1 MRRKVLILNF
11 LAAAVV
17 AEALSAGAVS
27 AQEAA
32 RNEAMAFC
40 RIQTDPQTAAM
51 GYAGRAS
58 DGAWAAFR
66 NVSAT
71 AFLPGTADVAASFQR
86 WAPGLAAGQ
95 QGFAPDGSAAA
106 QGSAAGGSASYQGS
120 TAGGMLIPAVAGAAR
135 FGRIGLAVGYM
146 ASHSPYDPDLGFAP
160 VDRAFGGGAAYALN
174 GWLSAGAG
182 LRVLSSGLLPDDSL
196 HALAFDLSA
205 TALLGDFRLCAA
217 VADLG
222 QLLRESGRYG
232 LPTSLA
238 LGGEWKASFG
248 PGAAQGAR
256 HGNDRAASQGARGR
270 SASQGARGE
279 AAGMGLHSIRLN
291 ADLDW
296 FPVSGSLTAA
306 LGAEYGFQSRYF
318 IRAEYHLAVGRT
330 GAGGWTARGGSAVLP
345 SFATLGAGLCLD
357 RNALPFLGHSAIRNR
372 PASPSP
378 GRSANSSPAAPI
390 PAAPPSA
397 STSPGSSPTPSSAT
411 PSRPVSGLHGRPLDG
426 RPTTHRPQAL

>member
-1 MRRKVLILNF
+1 MRRKVLILKF

-17 AEALSAGAVS
+17 AGALSESAIS

-58 DGAWAAFR
+58 GGAWAAFR

-86 WAPGLAAGQ
+86 WAPGLAAGP

-120 TAGGMLIPAVAGAAR
+120 PAGGMLIPAVAGAAR

-182 LRVLSSGLLPDDSL
+182 LRVLSSGLLPDDLL

-205 TALLGDFRLCAA
+205 TALLGDFSLCAA

-222 QLLRESGRYG
+222 QLVRESGRYG

-270 SASQGARGE
+270 SASQGARSRSASQGARGE

-318 IRAEYHLAVGRT
+318 IRAGYHLAAGRT

-357 RNALPFLGHSAIRNR
+357 HSALPFLGH
-372 PASPSP
+372 
-378 GRSANSSPAAPI
+378 
-390 PAAPPSA
+390 
-397 STSPGSSPTPSSAT
+397 TSLHLDLAWLIAH
-411 PSRPVSGLHGRPLDG
+411 PVLGNTLQAGLGI
-426 RPTTHRPQAL
+426 TW

>member
-27 AQEAA
+27 AQETA

-58 DGAWAAFR
+58 GGAWAAFR

-86 WAPGLAAGQ
+86 WAPGLAAGP
-95 QGFAPDGSAAA
+95 QGFAPDGSAVA

-120 TAGGMLIPAVAGAAR
+120 PAGGMLIPAVAGAAR
-135 FGRIGLAVGYM
+135 FGRIGFAVGYM

-205 TALLGDFRLCAA
+205 TALLGDFRVCAA

-222 QLLRESGRYG
+222 QLVRESGRYG

-279 AAGMGLHSIRLN
+279 TASQGDWGEAAGMGLHSIRLN

-296 FPVSGSLTAA
+296 FPVTGSLTAA

-318 IRAEYHLAVGRT
+318 IRAGYHLAVGHT
-330 GAGGWTARGGSAVLP
+330 VAGGWTARGGSAVLP

-357 RNALPFLGHSAIRNR
+357 RSALPFLSRTSLRLDLAWLTAH
-372 PASPSP
+372 
-378 GRSANSSPAAPI
+378 PI
-390 PAAPPSA
+390 LGNTLQA
-397 STSPGSSPTPSSAT
+397 
-411 PSRPVSGLHGRPLDG
+411 GLGI
-426 RPTTHRPQAL
+426 TW

>member
-1 MRRKVLILNF
+1 MRRKVLILKF

-17 AEALSAGAVS
+17 AGALSAGAIS

-58 DGAWAAFR
+58 GGAWAAFR

-86 WAPGLAAGQ
+86 WAPGLAAGP

-106 QGSAAGGSASYQGS
+106 QGSAAGGSASYQCS
-120 TAGGMLIPAVAGAAR
+120 PAGGMLIPAIAGAAR

-222 QLLRESGRYG
+222 QLVRESGRYG

-256 HGNDRAASQGARGR
+256 HGNDRAASQGARDEATLQGARGR
-270 SASQGARGE
+270 SASQGARGKAASQGDWGRQASKGSRGQSADCSADTARKC
-279 AAGMGLHSIRLN
+279 AAGAGRDRHTIRLN

-318 IRAEYHLAVGRT
+318 IRAGYHLAAGRT

-357 RNALPFLGHSAIRNR
+357 HSALPFLGH
-372 PASPSP
+372 
-378 GRSANSSPAAPI
+378 
-390 PAAPPSA
+390 
-397 STSPGSSPTPSSAT
+397 TSLHLDLAWLIAH
-411 PSRPVSGLHGRPLDG
+411 PVLGNTLQAGLGI
-426 RPTTHRPQAL
+426 TW

>member
-318 IRAEYHLAVGRT
+318 IRAGYHLAVGRT

-378 GRSANSSPAAPI
+378 GRSANSSP
-390 PAAPPSA
+390 SR
-397 STSPGSSPTPSSAT
+397 SY
-411 PSRPVSGLHGRPLDG
+411 PSRTALRLDLAWLIAHPVLGNTLQAGLGI
-426 RPTTHRPQAL
+426 TW

>member
-1 MRRKVLILNF
+1 MRRKVLILKF

-17 AEALSAGAVS
+17 AGALSAGAVS

-58 DGAWAAFR
+58 GGAWAAFR

-86 WAPGLAAGQ
+86 WAPGLAAGP

-120 TAGGMLIPAVAGAAR
+120 PAGGMLIPAIAGAAR

-205 TALLGDFRLCAA
+205 TALLGDFKLCAA

-222 QLLRESGRYG
+222 QLVRESGRYG

-270 SASQGARGE
+270 SASQGARSRSASQGARGE

-318 IRAEYHLAVGRT
+318 IRAGYHLAAGRT

-357 RNALPFLGHSAIRNR
+357 HSALPFLGH
-372 PASPSP
+372 
-378 GRSANSSPAAPI
+378 
-390 PAAPPSA
+390 
-397 STSPGSSPTPSSAT
+397 TSLRLDLAWLIAH
-411 PSRPVSGLHGRPLDG
+411 PVLGNTLQAGLGI
-426 RPTTHRPQAL
+426 TW

>member
-1 MRRKVLILNF
+1 MRRKVLILKF

-17 AEALSAGAVS
+17 AGALSESAIS

-58 DGAWAAFR
+58 GGAWAAFR

-86 WAPGLAAGQ
+86 WAPGLAAGP

-120 TAGGMLIPAVAGAAR
+120 PAGGMLIPAIAGAAR

-205 TALLGDFRLCAA
+205 TALLGDFKLCAA

-222 QLLRESGRYG
+222 QLVRESGRYG

-270 SASQGARGE
+270 SASQGARSRSASQGARGE

-318 IRAEYHLAVGRT
+318 IRAGYHLAAGRT

-357 RNALPFLGHSAIRNR
+357 HSALPFLGHTSLHLDLAWLIAH
-372 PASPSP
+372 PAL
-378 GRSANSSPAAPI
+378 GNTLQA
-390 PAAPPSA
+390 
-397 STSPGSSPTPSSAT
+397 
-411 PSRPVSGLHGRPLDG
+411 GLGI
-426 RPTTHRPQAL
+426 TW

>member
-1 MRRKVLILNF
+1 MRRKVLILKF

-17 AEALSAGAVS
+17 AGALSESAIS

-58 DGAWAAFR
+58 GGAWAAFR

-86 WAPGLAAGQ
+86 WAPGLAAGP

-120 TAGGMLIPAVAGAAR
+120 PAGGMLIPAVAGAAR

-205 TALLGDFRLCAA
+205 TALLGDFKLCAA

-222 QLLRESGRYG
+222 QLVRESGRYG

-238 LGGEWKASFG
+238 LGGEWEASFG

-256 HGNDRAASQGARGR
+256 HGNYRAASQGARGRSASQGARSR

-318 IRAEYHLAVGRT
+318 IRAGYHLAAGRT

-357 RNALPFLGHSAIRNR
+357 HSALPFLGH
-372 PASPSP
+372 
-378 GRSANSSPAAPI
+378 
-390 PAAPPSA
+390 
-397 STSPGSSPTPSSAT
+397 TSLHLDLAWLIAH
-411 PSRPVSGLHGRPLDG
+411 PVLGNTLHAGLGI
-426 RPTTHRPQAL
+426 TW

>member
-1 MRRKVLILNF
+1 MRRKVLILKF

-17 AEALSAGAVS
+17 AGALSASAIS

-58 DGAWAAFR
+58 GGAWAAFR

-86 WAPGLAAGQ
+86 WAPGLAAGP

-120 TAGGMLIPAVAGAAR
+120 PAGGMLIPAIAGAAR

-205 TALLGDFRLCAA
+205 TALLGDFKLCAA

-222 QLLRESGRYG
+222 QLVRESGRYG

-256 HGNDRAASQGARGR
+256 HGNYRAASQRARDRSASQGARDEATLQGARGRSASQGARSR

-318 IRAEYHLAVGRT
+318 IRAGYHLAAGRT

-357 RNALPFLGHSAIRNR
+357 HSALPFLGH
-372 PASPSP
+372 
-378 GRSANSSPAAPI
+378 
-390 PAAPPSA
+390 
-397 STSPGSSPTPSSAT
+397 TSLRLDLAWLIAH
-411 PSRPVSGLHGRPLDG
+411 PVLGNTLQAGLGI
-426 RPTTHRPQAL
+426 TW

>member
-27 AQEAA
+27 AQETA

-58 DGAWAAFR
+58 GGAWAAFR

-86 WAPGLAAGQ
+86 WAPGLAAGP
-95 QGFAPDGSAAA
+95 QGFAPDGSATA

-120 TAGGMLIPAVAGAAR
+120 PAGGMLIPAVAGAAR
-135 FGRIGLAVGYM
+135 FGRIGFAVGYM

-182 LRVLSSGLLPDDSL
+182 LRVLSSGLLPDETL

-205 TALLGDFRLCAA
+205 TALLGDFRVCAA

-222 QLLRESGRYG
+222 QLVRESGRYG

-256 HGNDRAASQGARGR
+256 HGNDRAASQAARGR

-279 AAGMGLHSIRLN
+279 AAGLGLHSIRFN

-318 IRAEYHLAVGRT
+318 IRAGYHLAVGHT
-330 GAGGWTARGGSAVLP
+330 GAGGWTARGGSAILP

-357 RNALPFLGHSAIRNR
+357 RSALPFLGRTALRFDLAWLIAH
-372 PASPSP
+372 
-378 GRSANSSPAAPI
+378 
-390 PAAPPSA
+390 
-397 STSPGSSPTPSSAT
+397 
-411 PSRPVSGLHGRPLDG
+411 PVLGNTLQAGLGI
-426 RPTTHRPQAL
+426 TW

>member
-1 MRRKVLILNF
+1 MRRKVLILKF

-17 AEALSAGAVS
+17 AGALSASAIS

-58 DGAWAAFR
+58 GGAWAAFR

-86 WAPGLAAGQ
+86 WAPGLAAGP

-120 TAGGMLIPAVAGAAR
+120 PAGGMLIPAVAGAAR

-205 TALLGDFRLCAA
+205 TALLGDFKLCAA

-222 QLLRESGRYG
+222 QLVRESGRYG

-238 LGGEWKASFG
+238 LGGEWEASFG

-256 HGNDRAASQGARGR
+256 HGNYRAASQRARDRSASQGARDEATLQGARGRSASQGARSR

-318 IRAEYHLAVGRT
+318 IRAGYHLAAGRT

-357 RNALPFLGHSAIRNR
+357 HSALPFLGH
-372 PASPSP
+372 
-378 GRSANSSPAAPI
+378 
-390 PAAPPSA
+390 
-397 STSPGSSPTPSSAT
+397 TSLHLDLAWLIAH
-411 PSRPVSGLHGRPLDG
+411 PVLGNTLQAGLGI
-426 RPTTHRPQAL
+426 TW

>member
-1 MRRKVLILNF
+1 MRRKVLILKF

-17 AEALSAGAVS
+17 AGALSESAIS

-58 DGAWAAFR
+58 GGAWAAFR

-86 WAPGLAAGQ
+86 WAPGLAAGP
-95 QGFAPDGSAAA
+95 QGFAPDGSAAV
-106 QGSAAGGSASYQGS
+106 QGSAASGSASYQGS
-120 TAGGMLIPAVAGAAR
+120 PAGGMLIPAVAGAAR

-205 TALLGDFRLCAA
+205 TALLGDFSLCAA

-222 QLLRESGRYG
+222 QLVRESGRYG

-270 SASQGARGE
+270 SASQGARSRSASQGARGE

-318 IRAEYHLAVGRT
+318 IRAGYHLAAGRT

-357 RNALPFLGHSAIRNR
+357 HSALPFLGH
-372 PASPSP
+372 
-378 GRSANSSPAAPI
+378 
-390 PAAPPSA
+390 
-397 STSPGSSPTPSSAT
+397 TSLHLDLAWLIAH
-411 PSRPVSGLHGRPLDG
+411 PVLGNTLQAGLGI
-426 RPTTHRPQAL
+426 TW

>member
-1 MRRKVLILNF
+1 MRRKVLILKF

-17 AEALSAGAVS
+17 AGALSASAIS

-58 DGAWAAFR
+58 GGAWAAFR

-86 WAPGLAAGQ
+86 WAPGLAAGP

-120 TAGGMLIPAVAGAAR
+120 PAGGMLIPAIAGAAR

-205 TALLGDFRLCAA
+205 TALLGDFKLCAA

-222 QLLRESGRYG
+222 QLVRESGRYG

-270 SASQGARGE
+270 SASQGARSRSASQGARGE

-318 IRAEYHLAVGRT
+318 IRAGYHLAAGRT

-357 RNALPFLGHSAIRNR
+357 HSALPFLGH
-372 PASPSP
+372 
-378 GRSANSSPAAPI
+378 
-390 PAAPPSA
+390 
-397 STSPGSSPTPSSAT
+397 TSLRLDLAWLIAH
-411 PSRPVSGLHGRPLDG
+411 PVLGNTLQAGLGI
-426 RPTTHRPQAL
+426 TW

>member
-1 MRRKVLILNF
+1 MRRKVLILKF

-17 AEALSAGAVS
+17 AGALSAGAIS

-58 DGAWAAFR
+58 GGAWAAFR

-86 WAPGLAAGQ
+86 WAPGLAAGP

-120 TAGGMLIPAVAGAAR
+120 PAGGMLIPAIAGAAR

-222 QLLRESGRYG
+222 QLVRESGRYG

-256 HGNDRAASQGARGR
+256 HGNYRAASQRARDRSASQGARDEATLQGARGRSASQGARSR

-318 IRAEYHLAVGRT
+318 IRAGYHLAAGRT

-357 RNALPFLGHSAIRNR
+357 HSALPFLGH
-372 PASPSP
+372 
-378 GRSANSSPAAPI
+378 
-390 PAAPPSA
+390 
-397 STSPGSSPTPSSAT
+397 TSLRLDLAWLIAH
-411 PSRPVSGLHGRPLDG
+411 PVLGNTLQAGLGI
-426 RPTTHRPQAL
+426 TW

>member
-1 MRRKVLILNF
+1 MRRKVLILKF

-17 AEALSAGAVS
+17 AGALSESAIS

-58 DGAWAAFR
+58 GGAWAAFR

-86 WAPGLAAGQ
+86 WAPGLAAGP

-120 TAGGMLIPAVAGAAR
+120 PAGGMLIPAVAGAAR

-205 TALLGDFRLCAA
+205 TALLGDFKLCAA

-222 QLLRESGRYG
+222 QLVRESGRYG

-270 SASQGARGE
+270 SASQGARSRSASQGARGE

-318 IRAEYHLAVGRT
+318 IRAGYHLAAGRT

-357 RNALPFLGHSAIRNR
+357 HSALPFLGH
-372 PASPSP
+372 
-378 GRSANSSPAAPI
+378 
-390 PAAPPSA
+390 
-397 STSPGSSPTPSSAT
+397 TSLHLDLAWLIAH
-411 PSRPVSGLHGRPLDG
+411 PVLGNTLQAGLGI
-426 RPTTHRPQAL
+426 TW

>member
-1 MRRKVLILNF
+1 MRRKVLILKF
-11 LAAAVV
+11 LAAAVL
-17 AEALSAGAVS
+17 AGALSASAIS

-58 DGAWAAFR
+58 GGAWAAFR

-86 WAPGLAAGQ
+86 WAPGLAAGP

-120 TAGGMLIPAVAGAAR
+120 PAGGMLIPAIAGAAR

-222 QLLRESGRYG
+222 QLVRESGRYG

-256 HGNDRAASQGARGR
+256 HGNYRAASQRARDRSASQGARDEATLQGARGRSASQGARSR

-318 IRAEYHLAVGRT
+318 IRAGYHLAAGRT

-357 RNALPFLGHSAIRNR
+357 HSALPFLGH
-372 PASPSP
+372 
-378 GRSANSSPAAPI
+378 
-390 PAAPPSA
+390 
-397 STSPGSSPTPSSAT
+397 TSLRLDLAWLIAH
-411 PSRPVSGLHGRPLDG
+411 PVLGNTLQAGLGI
-426 RPTTHRPQAL
+426 TW

>member
-1 MRRKVLILNF
+1 MRRKVLILKF

-17 AEALSAGAVS
+17 AGALSESAIS

-58 DGAWAAFR
+58 GGAWAAFR

-86 WAPGLAAGQ
+86 WAPGLAAGP

-106 QGSAAGGSASYQGS
+106 QGSAAGGSASYQCS
-120 TAGGMLIPAVAGAAR
+120 PAGGMLIPAIAGAAR

-174 GWLSAGAG
+174 EWLSAGTG

-205 TALLGDFRLCAA
+205 TALLGDFKLCAA

-222 QLLRESGRYG
+222 QLVRESGRYG

-270 SASQGARGE
+270 SASQGARDEATLQGARGRSASQGARSRSASQGARGE

-318 IRAEYHLAVGRT
+318 IRAGYHLAAGRT

-357 RNALPFLGHSAIRNR
+357 HSALPFLGH
-372 PASPSP
+372 
-378 GRSANSSPAAPI
+378 
-390 PAAPPSA
+390 
-397 STSPGSSPTPSSAT
+397 TSLRLDLAWLIAH
-411 PSRPVSGLHGRPLDG
+411 PVLGNTLQAGLGI
-426 RPTTHRPQAL
+426 TW

>member
-1 MRRKVLILNF
+1 MRRKVLILKF

-17 AEALSAGAVS
+17 AGALSAGAIS

-58 DGAWAAFR
+58 GGAWAAFR

-86 WAPGLAAGQ
+86 WAPGLAAGP

-120 TAGGMLIPAVAGAAR
+120 PAGGMLIPAVAGAAR

-205 TALLGDFRLCAA
+205 TALLGDFKLCAA

-222 QLLRESGRYG
+222 QLVRESGRYG

-270 SASQGARGE
+270 SASQGARSRSASQGARGE

-318 IRAEYHLAVGRT
+318 IRAGYHLAAGRT

-357 RNALPFLGHSAIRNR
+357 HSALPFLGH
-372 PASPSP
+372 
-378 GRSANSSPAAPI
+378 
-390 PAAPPSA
+390 
-397 STSPGSSPTPSSAT
+397 TSLRLDLAWLIAH
-411 PSRPVSGLHGRPLDG
+411 PVLGNTLQAGLGI
-426 RPTTHRPQAL
+426 TW

>member
-1 MRRKVLILNF
+1 MRRKVLILKF

-17 AEALSAGAVS
+17 AGALSESAIS

-58 DGAWAAFR
+58 GGAWAAFR

-86 WAPGLAAGQ
+86 WAPGLAAGP

-120 TAGGMLIPAVAGAAR
+120 PAGGMLIPAVAGAAR

-205 TALLGDFRLCAA
+205 TALLGDFKLCAA

-222 QLLRESGRYG
+222 QLVRESGRYG

-238 LGGEWKASFG
+238 LGGEWEASFG

-256 HGNDRAASQGARGR
+256 HGNYRAASQRARDRSASQGARDEATLQGARGRSASQGARSR

-318 IRAEYHLAVGRT
+318 IRAGYHLAAGRT

-357 RNALPFLGHSAIRNR
+357 HSALPFLGH
-372 PASPSP
+372 
-378 GRSANSSPAAPI
+378 
-390 PAAPPSA
+390 
-397 STSPGSSPTPSSAT
+397 TSLRLDLAWLIAH
-411 PSRPVSGLHGRPLDG
+411 PVLGNTLQAGLGI
-426 RPTTHRPQAL
+426 TW

>member
-1 MRRKVLILNF
+1 MRRKVLILKF

-17 AEALSAGAVS
+17 AGALSESAIS

-58 DGAWAAFR
+58 GGAWAAFR

-86 WAPGLAAGQ
+86 WAPGLAAGP

-120 TAGGMLIPAVAGAAR
+120 PAGGMLIPAIAWAAR

-205 TALLGDFRLCAA
+205 TALLGDFSLCAA

-222 QLLRESGRYG
+222 QLVRESGRYG

-270 SASQGARGE
+270 SASQGARSRSASQGARGE

-318 IRAEYHLAVGRT
+318 IRAGYHLAAGRT

-357 RNALPFLGHSAIRNR
+357 HSALPFLGH
-372 PASPSP
+372 
-378 GRSANSSPAAPI
+378 
-390 PAAPPSA
+390 
-397 STSPGSSPTPSSAT
+397 TSLRLDLAWLIAH
-411 PSRPVSGLHGRPLDG
+411 PVLGNTLQAGLGI
-426 RPTTHRPQAL
+426 TW

>member
-1 MRRKVLILNF
+1 MRRKVLILKF

-17 AEALSAGAVS
+17 AGALSESAIS

-58 DGAWAAFR
+58 GGAWAAFR

-86 WAPGLAAGQ
+86 WAPGLAAGP

-120 TAGGMLIPAVAGAAR
+120 PAGGMLIPAIAGAAR

-174 GWLSAGAG
+174 RWLSAGAG

-205 TALLGDFRLCAA
+205 TALLGDFKLCAA

-222 QLLRESGRYG
+222 QLVRESGRYG

-270 SASQGARGE
+270 SASQGARSRSASQGARGE

-318 IRAEYHLAVGRT
+318 IRAGYHLAVGHT

-345 SFATLGAGLCLD
+345 TFATLGAGLCLD
-357 RNALPFLGHSAIRNR
+357 RSALPFLGHSTIPNR

-378 GRSANSSPAAPI
+378 GRSANSSPSRSSSGRTALRLDLAWLI
-390 PAAPPSA
+390 AHPALGNTLQA
-397 STSPGSSPTPSSAT
+397 
-411 PSRPVSGLHGRPLDG
+411 GLGI
-426 RPTTHRPQAL
+426 TW

>member
-1 MRRKVLILNF
+1 MRRKVLILKF

-17 AEALSAGAVS
+17 AGALSAGAIS

-58 DGAWAAFR
+58 GGAWAAFR

-86 WAPGLAAGQ
+86 WAPGLAAGP

-120 TAGGMLIPAVAGAAR
+120 PAGGILIPAVAGAAR
-135 FGRIGLAVGYM
+135 FGRIGFAVGYM

-222 QLLRESGRYG
+222 QLVRESGRYG

-256 HGNDRAASQGARGR
+256 HGNYRAASQRARDRSASQGARDEATLQGARGRSASQGARSR

-318 IRAEYHLAVGRT
+318 IRAGYHLAAGRT

-357 RNALPFLGHSAIRNR
+357 HSALPFLGH
-372 PASPSP
+372 
-378 GRSANSSPAAPI
+378 
-390 PAAPPSA
+390 
-397 STSPGSSPTPSSAT
+397 TSLRLDLAWLIAH
-411 PSRPVSGLHGRPLDG
+411 PVLGNTLQAGLGI
-426 RPTTHRPQAL
+426 TW

>member
-1 MRRKVLILNF
+1 MRRKVLILKF

-17 AEALSAGAVS
+17 AGALSESAIS

-58 DGAWAAFR
+58 GGAWAAFR

-86 WAPGLAAGQ
+86 WAPGLAAGP

-120 TAGGMLIPAVAGAAR
+120 PAGGMLIPAVAGAAR

-205 TALLGDFRLCAA
+205 TALLGDFSLCAA

-222 QLLRESGRYG
+222 QLVRESGRYG

-270 SASQGARGE
+270 SASQGARSRSASQGARGE

-318 IRAEYHLAVGRT
+318 IRAGYHLAAGRT

-357 RNALPFLGHSAIRNR
+357 HSALPFLGH
-372 PASPSP
+372 
-378 GRSANSSPAAPI
+378 
-390 PAAPPSA
+390 
-397 STSPGSSPTPSSAT
+397 TSLRLDLAWLIAH
-411 PSRPVSGLHGRPLDG
+411 PVLGNTLQAGLGI
-426 RPTTHRPQAL
+426 TW

>member
-1 MRRKVLILNF
+1 MRRKVLILKF

-17 AEALSAGAVS
+17 AGALSASAIS

-58 DGAWAAFR
+58 GGAWAAFR

-86 WAPGLAAGQ
+86 WAPGLAAGP

-222 QLLRESGRYG
+222 QLVRESGRYG

-270 SASQGARGE
+270 SASQGARSRSASQGARGK

-318 IRAEYHLAVGRT
+318 IRAGYHLAAGRT

-357 RNALPFLGHSAIRNR
+357 HSALPFLGH
-372 PASPSP
+372 
-378 GRSANSSPAAPI
+378 
-390 PAAPPSA
+390 
-397 STSPGSSPTPSSAT
+397 TSLHLDLAWLIAH
-411 PSRPVSGLHGRPLDG
+411 PVLGNTLQAGLGI
-426 RPTTHRPQAL
+426 TW

>member
-1 MRRKVLILNF
+1 MRRKVLILKF

-17 AEALSAGAVS
+17 AGALSESAIS

-58 DGAWAAFR
+58 GGAWAAFR

-86 WAPGLAAGQ
+86 WAPGLAAGP

-120 TAGGMLIPAVAGAAR
+120 PAGGMLIPAVAGAAR

-205 TALLGDFRLCAA
+205 TALLGDFKLCAA

-222 QLLRESGRYG
+222 QLVRESGRYG

-238 LGGEWKASFG
+238 LGGEWEASFG

-256 HGNDRAASQGARGR
+256 HGNYRAASQRARDRSASQGARDEATLQGARGRSASQGARSR

-318 IRAEYHLAVGRT
+318 IRAGYHLAAGRT

-357 RNALPFLGHSAIRNR
+357 HSALPFLGH
-372 PASPSP
+372 
-378 GRSANSSPAAPI
+378 
-390 PAAPPSA
+390 
-397 STSPGSSPTPSSAT
+397 TSLHLDLAWLIAH
-411 PSRPVSGLHGRPLDG
+411 PVLGNTLQAGLGI
-426 RPTTHRPQAL
+426 TW

>member
-1 MRRKVLILNF
+1 MRRKVLILKF

-17 AEALSAGAVS
+17 AGALSESAIS

-58 DGAWAAFR
+58 GGAWAAFR

-86 WAPGLAAGQ
+86 WAPGLAAGP

-120 TAGGMLIPAVAGAAR
+120 PAGGMLIPAVAGAAR

-205 TALLGDFRLCAA
+205 TALLGDFKLCAA

-222 QLLRESGRYG
+222 QLVRESGRYG

-270 SASQGARGE
+270 SASQGARSRSASQGARGE

-318 IRAEYHLAVGRT
+318 IRAGYHLAAGRT

-345 SFATLGAGLCLD
+345 SFATLGAGLCPD
-357 RNALPFLGHSAIRNR
+357 HSALPFLGH
-372 PASPSP
+372 
-378 GRSANSSPAAPI
+378 
-390 PAAPPSA
+390 
-397 STSPGSSPTPSSAT
+397 TSLHLDLAWLIAH
-411 PSRPVSGLHGRPLDG
+411 PVLGNTLQAGLGI
-426 RPTTHRPQAL
+426 TW

>member
-318 IRAEYHLAVGRT
+318 IRAGYHLAVGRT

-378 GRSANSSPAAPI
+378 GRSANSSP
-390 PAAPPSA
+390 SR
-397 STSPGSSPTPSSAT
+397 SY
-411 PSRPVSGLHGRPLDG
+411 PSRTALRLDHAWLIAHPVLGNTLQAGLGI
-426 RPTTHRPQAL
+426 TW

>member
-27 AQEAA
+27 AQETA

-58 DGAWAAFR
+58 GGAWAAFR

-71 AFLPGTADVAASFQR
+71 AFLPGTADVTASFQR
-86 WAPGLAAGQ
+86 WAPGLAAGL

-120 TAGGMLIPAVAGAAR
+120 PAGGMLIPAVAGAAR
-135 FGRIGLAVGYM
+135 FGRIGFAVGYM

-182 LRVLSSGLLPDDSL
+182 LRVLSSGLLPDETL
-196 HALAFDLSA
+196 HALAFNLSA
-205 TALLGDFRLCAA
+205 TALLGDFRVCAA

-222 QLLRESGRYG
+222 QLVRESGRYG

-256 HGNDRAASQGARGR
+256 HGNDRAASQAARGR
-270 SASQGARGE
+270 SASQGDWGRQASKGARGQSADCSADTARE
-279 AAGMGLHSIRLN
+279 CAAGAGRDRHTIRLN

-318 IRAEYHLAVGRT
+318 IRAGYHLAAGRT

-357 RNALPFLGHSAIRNR
+357 RSALPFLGR
-372 PASPSP
+372 
-378 GRSANSSPAAPI
+378 
-390 PAAPPSA
+390 
-397 STSPGSSPTPSSAT
+397 TSLRLDLAWLTAH
-411 PSRPVSGLHGRPLDG
+411 PVLGNTLQAGLGI
-426 RPTTHRPQAL
+426 TW

>member
-1 MRRKVLILNF
+1 MRRKVLILKF

-17 AEALSAGAVS
+17 AGALSESAIS

-58 DGAWAAFR
+58 GGAWAAFR

-86 WAPGLAAGQ
+86 WAPGLAAGP

-120 TAGGMLIPAVAGAAR
+120 PAGGMLIPAVAGAAR

-205 TALLGDFRLCAA
+205 TALLGDFKLCAA

-222 QLLRESGRYG
+222 QLVRESGRYG

-270 SASQGARGE
+270 SASQGARSRSASQGARGE

-318 IRAEYHLAVGRT
+318 IRAGYHLAAGRT

-357 RNALPFLGHSAIRNR
+357 HSALPFLGH
-372 PASPSP
+372 
-378 GRSANSSPAAPI
+378 
-390 PAAPPSA
+390 
-397 STSPGSSPTPSSAT
+397 TSLRLDLAWLIAH
-411 PSRPVSGLHGRPLDG
+411 PVLGNTLQAGLGI
-426 RPTTHRPQAL
+426 TW

>member
-1 MRRKVLILNF
+1 MRRKVLILKF
-11 LAAAVV
+11 LAAAVL
-17 AEALSAGAVS
+17 AGALSASAIS

-58 DGAWAAFR
+58 GGAWAAFR

-86 WAPGLAAGQ
+86 WAPGLAAGP
-95 QGFAPDGSAAA
+95 QGFAPDGSAAV

-120 TAGGMLIPAVAGAAR
+120 PAGGMLIPAIAGAAR

-222 QLLRESGRYG
+222 QLVRESGRYG

-256 HGNDRAASQGARGR
+256 HGNYRAASQRARDRSASQGARDEATLQGARGRSASQGARSR

-318 IRAEYHLAVGRT
+318 IRAGYHLAAGRT

-357 RNALPFLGHSAIRNR
+357 HSALPFLGH
-372 PASPSP
+372 
-378 GRSANSSPAAPI
+378 
-390 PAAPPSA
+390 
-397 STSPGSSPTPSSAT
+397 TSLRLDLAWLIAH
-411 PSRPVSGLHGRPLDG
+411 PVLGNTLQAGLGI
-426 RPTTHRPQAL
+426 TW

>member
-1 MRRKVLILNF
+1 MRRKVLILKF

-17 AEALSAGAVS
+17 AGALSESAIS

-58 DGAWAAFR
+58 GGAWAAFR

-86 WAPGLAAGQ
+86 WAPGLAAGP

-106 QGSAAGGSASYQGS
+106 QWSAAGGSASYQGS
-120 TAGGMLIPAVAGAAR
+120 PAGGMLIPAVAGAAR

-205 TALLGDFRLCAA
+205 TALLGDFKLCAA

-222 QLLRESGRYG
+222 QLVRESGRYG

-256 HGNDRAASQGARGR
+256 HGNYRAASQRARDRSASQGARDEATLQGARGRSASQGARSR

-318 IRAEYHLAVGRT
+318 IRAGYHLAAGRT

-357 RNALPFLGHSAIRNR
+357 HSALPFLGH
-372 PASPSP
+372 
-378 GRSANSSPAAPI
+378 
-390 PAAPPSA
+390 
-397 STSPGSSPTPSSAT
+397 TSLRLDLAWLIAH
-411 PSRPVSGLHGRPLDG
+411 PVLGNTLQAGLGI
-426 RPTTHRPQAL
+426 TW

>member
-1 MRRKVLILNF
+1 MRRKVLILKF

-17 AEALSAGAVS
+17 AGALSESAIS

-58 DGAWAAFR
+58 GGAWAAFR

-86 WAPGLAAGQ
+86 WAPGLAAGP

-120 TAGGMLIPAVAGAAR
+120 PAGGMLIPAVAGAAR

-182 LRVLSSGLLPDDSL
+182 LRVLSSGLLPDETL

-205 TALLGDFRLCAA
+205 TALLGDFKLCAA

-222 QLLRESGRYG
+222 QLVRESGRYG

-270 SASQGARGE
+270 SASQGARSRSASQGARGE

-318 IRAEYHLAVGRT
+318 IRAGYHLAVGHT

-345 SFATLGAGLCLD
+345 TFATLGAGLCLD
-357 RNALPFLGHSAIRNR
+357 RSALPFLGHSTIPNR

-378 GRSANSSPAAPI
+378 GRSANSSPSRSSSGRTALRLDLAWLI
-390 PAAPPSA
+390 APPVLGNTLQA
-397 STSPGSSPTPSSAT
+397 
-411 PSRPVSGLHGRPLDG
+411 GLGI
-426 RPTTHRPQAL
+426 TW

>member
-1 MRRKVLILNF
+1 MRRKVLILKF

-17 AEALSAGAVS
+17 AGALSASAIS

-58 DGAWAAFR
+58 GGAWAAFR

-86 WAPGLAAGQ
+86 WAPGLAAGP

-120 TAGGMLIPAVAGAAR
+120 PAGGMLIPAVAGAAR

-205 TALLGDFRLCAA
+205 TALLGDFKLCAA

-222 QLLRESGRYG
+222 QLVRESGRYG

-238 LGGEWKASFG
+238 LGGEWEASFG

-256 HGNDRAASQGARGR
+256 HGNDRAASQGARGRSASQGARSR

-318 IRAEYHLAVGRT
+318 IRAGYHLAAGRT

-357 RNALPFLGHSAIRNR
+357 HSALPFLGH
-372 PASPSP
+372 
-378 GRSANSSPAAPI
+378 
-390 PAAPPSA
+390 
-397 STSPGSSPTPSSAT
+397 TSLHLDLAWLIAH
-411 PSRPVSGLHGRPLDG
+411 PVLGNTLQAGLGI
-426 RPTTHRPQAL
+426 TW

>member
-1 MRRKVLILNF
+1 MRRKVLILKF

-17 AEALSAGAVS
+17 AGALSASAIS

-58 DGAWAAFR
+58 GGAWAAFR

-86 WAPGLAAGQ
+86 WAPGLAAGP

-120 TAGGMLIPAVAGAAR
+120 PAGGMLIPAVAGAAR

-205 TALLGDFRLCAA
+205 TALLGDFKLCAA

-222 QLLRESGRYG
+222 QLVRESGRYG

-256 HGNDRAASQGARGR
+256 HGNYRAASQRARDRSASQGARDEATLQGARGRSASQGARSR

-318 IRAEYHLAVGRT
+318 IRAGYHLAAGRT

-357 RNALPFLGHSAIRNR
+357 HSALPFLGH
-372 PASPSP
+372 
-378 GRSANSSPAAPI
+378 
-390 PAAPPSA
+390 
-397 STSPGSSPTPSSAT
+397 TSLRLDLAWLIAH
-411 PSRPVSGLHGRPLDG
+411 PVLGNTLQAGLGI
-426 RPTTHRPQAL
+426 TW

>member
-1 MRRKVLILNF
+1 MRRKVLILKF

-17 AEALSAGAVS
+17 AGALSASAVS

-58 DGAWAAFR
+58 GGAWAAFR

-86 WAPGLAAGQ
+86 WAPGLAAGP

-120 TAGGMLIPAVAGAAR
+120 PAGGMLIPAIAWAAR

-222 QLLRESGRYG
+222 QLVRESGRYG

-256 HGNDRAASQGARGR
+256 HGNDRAASQGARDEATLQGARGR
-270 SASQGARGE
+270 SASQGARSRSASQGARGEAASQGDWGE

-318 IRAEYHLAVGRT
+318 IRAGYHLAAGRT

-357 RNALPFLGHSAIRNR
+357 HSALPFLGH
-372 PASPSP
+372 
-378 GRSANSSPAAPI
+378 
-390 PAAPPSA
+390 
-397 STSPGSSPTPSSAT
+397 TSLRLDLAWLIAH
-411 PSRPVSGLHGRPLDG
+411 PVLGNTLQAGLGI
-426 RPTTHRPQAL
+426 TW

>member
-1 MRRKVLILNF
+1 MRRKVLILKF

-17 AEALSAGAVS
+17 AGALSESAIS

-58 DGAWAAFR
+58 GGAWAAFR

-86 WAPGLAAGQ
+86 WAPGLAAGP

-120 TAGGMLIPAVAGAAR
+120 PAGGMLIPAIAGAAR

-205 TALLGDFRLCAA
+205 TALLGDFKLCAA

-222 QLLRESGRYG
+222 QLVRESGRYG

-270 SASQGARGE
+270 SASQGARSRSASQGARGE

-318 IRAEYHLAVGRT
+318 IRAGYHLAAGRT

-357 RNALPFLGHSAIRNR
+357 HSALPFLGH
-372 PASPSP
+372 
-378 GRSANSSPAAPI
+378 
-390 PAAPPSA
+390 
-397 STSPGSSPTPSSAT
+397 TSLHLDLAWLIAH
-411 PSRPVSGLHGRPLDG
+411 PVLGNTLQAGLGI
-426 RPTTHRPQAL
+426 TW

>member
-1 MRRKVLILNF
+1 MRRKVLILKF

-17 AEALSAGAVS
+17 AGALSASAIS

-58 DGAWAAFR
+58 GGAWAAFR

-86 WAPGLAAGQ
+86 WAPGLAAGP

-120 TAGGMLIPAVAGAAR
+120 PAGGMLIPAVAGAAR

-205 TALLGDFRLCAA
+205 TALLGDFKLCAA

-222 QLLRESGRYG
+222 QLVRESGRYG

-256 HGNDRAASQGARGR
+256 HGNYRAASQRARDRSASQGARDEATLQGARGRSASQGARSR

-318 IRAEYHLAVGRT
+318 IRAGYHLAAGRT

-357 RNALPFLGHSAIRNR
+357 HSALPFLGH
-372 PASPSP
+372 
-378 GRSANSSPAAPI
+378 
-390 PAAPPSA
+390 
-397 STSPGSSPTPSSAT
+397 TSLHLDLAWLIAH
-411 PSRPVSGLHGRPLDG
+411 PVLGNTLQAGLGI
-426 RPTTHRPQAL
+426 TW

>member
-1 MRRKVLILNF
+1 MRRKVLILKF

-17 AEALSAGAVS
+17 AGALSAGAVS

-58 DGAWAAFR
+58 GGAWAAFR

-86 WAPGLAAGQ
+86 WAPGLAAGP

-120 TAGGMLIPAVAGAAR
+120 PAGGMLIPAVAGAAR

-174 GWLSAGAG
+174 RWLSAGAG

-205 TALLGDFRLCAA
+205 TALLGDFKLCAA

-222 QLLRESGRYG
+222 QLVRESGRYG

-270 SASQGARGE
+270 SASQGARSRSASQGARGE

-318 IRAEYHLAVGRT
+318 IRAGYHLAVGHT

-345 SFATLGAGLCLD
+345 TFATLGAGLCLD
-357 RNALPFLGHSAIRNR
+357 RSALPFLGHSTIPNR

-378 GRSANSSPAAPI
+378 GRSANSSP
-390 PAAPPSA
+390 SR
-397 STSPGSSPTPSSAT
+397 SS
-411 PSRPVSGLHGRPLDG
+411 SGRTALPLDLAWLIAHPALG
-426 RPTTHRPQAL
+426 STLQAGLGITW

>member
-1 MRRKVLILNF
+1 MRRKVLILKF

-17 AEALSAGAVS
+17 AGALSASAIS

-58 DGAWAAFR
+58 GGAWAAFR

-86 WAPGLAAGQ
+86 WAPGLAAGP

-120 TAGGMLIPAVAGAAR
+120 PAGGMLIPAIAGAAR

-205 TALLGDFRLCAA
+205 TALLGDFSLCAA

-222 QLLRESGRYG
+222 QLVRESGRYG

-270 SASQGARGE
+270 SASQGARSRSASQGARGE

-318 IRAEYHLAVGRT
+318 IRAGYHLAAGRT

-357 RNALPFLGHSAIRNR
+357 HSALPFLGH
-372 PASPSP
+372 
-378 GRSANSSPAAPI
+378 
-390 PAAPPSA
+390 
-397 STSPGSSPTPSSAT
+397 TSLHLDLAWLIAH
-411 PSRPVSGLHGRPLDG
+411 PVLGNTLQAGLGI
-426 RPTTHRPQAL
+426 TW

>member
-1 MRRKVLILNF
+1 MRRKVLILKF

-17 AEALSAGAVS
+17 AGALSAGTVS
-27 AQEAA
+27 AQETA

-58 DGAWAAFR
+58 GGAWAAFR

-86 WAPGLAAGQ
+86 WAPGLAAGP

-120 TAGGMLIPAVAGAAR
+120 PAGGMLIPAIAGTAR

-160 VDRAFGGGAAYALN
+160 VDRAFGGGAAYTLN

-222 QLLRESGRYG
+222 QLVRECGRYG

-256 HGNDRAASQGARGR
+256 HGNYRAASQRARDRSASQGARDEATLQGARGRSASQGARSR

-291 ADLDW
+291 ADLDC

-318 IRAEYHLAVGRT
+318 IRAGYHLAVGHT
-330 GAGGWTARGGSAVLP
+330 VAGGWTAHGGSAVLP
-345 SFATLGAGLCLD
+345 SFAALGAGLCLD
-357 RNALPFLGHSAIRNR
+357 RSALPFLSR
-372 PASPSP
+372 
-378 GRSANSSPAAPI
+378 
-390 PAAPPSA
+390 
-397 STSPGSSPTPSSAT
+397 TSLRLDLAWLTAH
-411 PSRPVSGLHGRPLDG
+411 PVLGNTLQAGLGI
-426 RPTTHRPQAL
+426 TW

>member
-58 DGAWAAFR
+58 GGAWAAFR

-318 IRAEYHLAVGRT
+318 IRAGYHLAVGRT

-378 GRSANSSPAAPI
+378 GRSANSSP
-390 PAAPPSA
+390 SR
-397 STSPGSSPTPSSAT
+397 SY
-411 PSRPVSGLHGRPLDG
+411 PSRTALRLDLAWLIAHPVLGNTLQAGLGI
-426 RPTTHRPQAL
+426 TW